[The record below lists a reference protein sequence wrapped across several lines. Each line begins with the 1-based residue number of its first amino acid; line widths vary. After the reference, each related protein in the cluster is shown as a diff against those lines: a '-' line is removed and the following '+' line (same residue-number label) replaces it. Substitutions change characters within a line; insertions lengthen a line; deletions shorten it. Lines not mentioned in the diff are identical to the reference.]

1 MTDEKF
7 RDALSDVVWRFEA
20 YGQYGRDPKKA
31 VKALSKRAPGY
42 PPEFYRE
49 QFELDLRLLNTTI
62 TAVKEAPKHFK
73 PENKYSEFSDVDSE
87 FVMKKLRDAFP
98 DEKDEYLKSHVGM
111 VIYWYYLR

>member
-1 MTDEKF
+1 MTDENF
-7 RDALSDVVWRFEA
+7 RDPLSDVVWRFEV

-62 TAVKEAPKHFK
+62 TAVKEAPKRFK

-98 DEKDEYLKSHVGM
+98 EQKDEYLKSHVGM

>member
-1 MTDEKF
+1 MTDENF
-7 RDALSDVVWRFEA
+7 RDALSDVVWRFEV

-31 VKALSKRAPGY
+31 VKALSKRAPGH
-42 PPEFYRE
+42 PLEFYRE
-49 QFELDLRLLNTTI
+49 RFELDLRLLNTTI

-98 DEKDEYLKSHVGM
+98 EQKDEYLKSHVGM